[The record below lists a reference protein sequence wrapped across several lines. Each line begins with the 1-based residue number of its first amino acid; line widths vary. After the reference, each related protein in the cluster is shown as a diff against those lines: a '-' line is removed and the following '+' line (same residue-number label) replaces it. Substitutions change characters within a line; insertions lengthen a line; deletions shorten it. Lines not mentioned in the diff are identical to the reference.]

1 VVVDICWQ
9 MSELQIALNQVEV
22 AIAEHQGLVDGLFND
37 GHRRLWET
45 ASLKLQTL
53 RTIRRDLQSQ
63 LADTQTAT
71 QAA

>member
-1 VVVDICWQ
+1 
-9 MSELQIALNQVEV
+9 MSELQIALNQVDV

-45 ASLKLQTL
+45 ASLKLQSL
-53 RTIRRDLQSQ
+53 RSIRRELQSQ
-63 LADTQTAT
+63 LADAQTAT

>member
-1 VVVDICWQ
+1 

>member
-1 VVVDICWQ
+1 MCWQ

>member
-1 VVVDICWQ
+1 MVVDICWQ